1 VDSGKQMPEFEDELR
16 RSLRRMEAPE
26 GFADRVMARVREA
39 SGRRVIPGV
48 IPIGGRKP
56 SPKRWI
62 AAAVA
67 AGVLLSAGGWRYR
80 EYQRG
85 VKAKEQLLTAL
96 AITGS
101 KLDLISHKVDEL
113 SQRTIQ

>member
-1 VDSGKQMPEFEDELR
+1 MDSGKQMPEFEDELR
-16 RSLRRMEAPE
+16 RSLERVEAPE
-26 GFADRVMARVREA
+26 GFADRVMARIREEGA
-39 SGRRVIPGV
+39 RAPGGRV

-56 SPKRWI
+56 SPKRW

-67 AGVLLSAGGWRYR
+67 AGVLLSAGGWRYH

-85 VKAKEQLLTAL
+85 VKAKEQLLMAL
-96 AITGS
+96 EITSS
-101 KLDLISHKVDEL
+101 KLGFINSKVDEL

>member
-1 VDSGKQMPEFEDELR
+1 MDSGKQMPEFEDELR
-16 RSLRRMEAPE
+16 RSLRRVEAPE
-26 GFADRVMARVREA
+26 GFADRVMGRVRVA
-39 SGRRVIPGV
+39 SGGRVIP
-48 IPIGGRKP
+48 IEGRKP
-56 SPKRWI
+56 SPKQWV

-67 AGVLLSAGGWRYR
+67 AGMLLSAGGWRYR

-96 AITGS
+96 AITSS
-101 KLDLISHKVDEL
+101 KLDFISHKVDAL